1 MRFLPSSKV
10 VTCFCVP
17 AVILLCSIASIADQ
31 VPLDSTSSNLTVEE
45 RVFLDRVMERIEND
59 RPVPVYCVRGPI
71 TPESTEFIRQ
81 ILSLDESLTRFNGID
96 SVRWTTTATDGPGIA
111 LGQPITLTWSIVQ
124 EGVNVDGSGTPSDL
138 KAKFDAAFGSRAAWK
153 DLLQEVFDQWEAK
166 TGITYVH
173 VPDDGATFPGSDGVL
188 GQRGDIRIGGTDIDG
203 SGDGII
209 AFNYF
214 PASGGDMVID
224 TANTDDTF
232 SIADDNFR
240 LVKNTVSHEHG
251 HGLGFGHVCPL
262 DGTKIMEPRLAD
274 DFDHSGHDD
283 IANANRKYA
292 DAYESNGR
300 NDSFATAI
308 DLGVGITQTLGDGS
322 DPLRQIAGLDSVFD
336 EDFYALNLAA
346 GDSISFVMRPQG
358 TTFSFADDNG
368 QLCDGVE
375 TSALASG
382 LVMDMSIQFLDVD
395 GISVLAQAVTS
406 GVGANEFIPKTVV
419 PVSGTYFVRVFTSD
433 QQLASDDDQVQ
444 LYALDID
451 VPGLDTLLIPA
462 VNRWSIFATAFALL
476 VIGIS
481 KLSGKRQ
488 LLSGDDRKRSVL
500 D

>member
-1 MRFLPSSKV
+1 
-10 VTCFCVP
+10 
-17 AVILLCSIASIADQ
+17 
-31 VPLDSTSSNLTVEE
+31 
-45 RVFLDRVMERIEND
+45 
-59 RPVPVYCVRGPI
+59 
-71 TPESTEFIRQ
+71 
-81 ILSLDESLTRFNGID
+81 
-96 SVRWTTTATDGPGIA
+96 
-111 LGQPITLTWSIVQ
+111 
-124 EGVNVDGSGTPSDL
+124 
-138 KAKFDAAFGSRAAWK
+138 
-153 DLLQEVFDQWEAK
+153 
-166 TGITYVH
+166 
-173 VPDDGATFPGSDGVL
+173 
-188 GQRGDIRIGGTDIDG
+188 
-203 SGDGII
+203 
-209 AFNYF
+209 
-214 PASGGDMVID
+214 
-224 TANTDDTF
+224 
-232 SIADDNFR
+232 
-240 LVKNTVSHEHG
+240 
-251 HGLGFGHVCPL
+251 
-262 DGTKIMEPRLAD
+262 
-274 DFDHSGHDD
+274 
-283 IANANRKYA
+283 
-292 DAYESNGR
+292 
-300 NDSFATAI
+300 
-308 DLGVGITQTLGDGS
+308 
-322 DPLRQIAGLDSVFD
+322 
-336 EDFYALNLAA
+336 
-346 GDSISFVMRPQG
+346 MRPQG